1 MRSLYDFLFKNI
13 SHHGSF
19 LLKSYKWDWIGLD
32 GISVR
37 GYSMSIALRCIYIK
51 FVQERLACPVPGCGY
66 RAPESAPDARA
77 EGLWII
83 LHRRQ
88 VHKDDEAS
96 DLPDE
101 ADVENNKKGATNE
114 SENLKHQVKIT
125 QHHYCVTMPKHFKRI
140 GNAVRSRIARS
151 Q

>member
-1 MRSLYDFLFKNI
+1 MGLSCFRAI
-13 SHHGSF
+13 SGWVWDG
-19 LLKSYKWDWIGLD
+19 LGWDWDLCAGLLYEH
-32 GISVR
+32 R
-37 GYSMSIALRCIYIK
+37 FAMLIK